1 MEKSTIIDENTQD
14 NRSRRSFVWTN
25 WEINGIG
32 CFIEDFIEQAHQ
44 FGILDRKR
52 TNEMRDIKRALLNH

>member
-25 WEINGIG
+25 RDFFYGIG
-32 CFIEDFIEQAHQ
+32 YFIEDISEQAHQ
-44 FGILDRKR
+44 FGMLEEKR
-52 TNEMRDIKRALLNH
+52 TDKMRD